1 MADSKIDST
10 AVKNKVS
17 KKMLAVVTAALSMYL
32 QNEKLNF
39 KILDIKPVHSSDLNI
54 WGLFGRMNSMQR
66 LSRNKWGRK

>member
-1 MADSKIDST
+1 MADNKIDST
-10 AVKNKVS
+10 AVKNKIPS
-17 KKMLAVVTAALSMYL
+17 KMLAVVTAVLNMHL

-39 KILDIKPVHSSDLNI
+39 KILDIKPVHSSDVNI